1 MNQKHSSRIPELLHE
16 RAIALHKIH
25 ETHSVSVLELA
36 LRDGAQIMAE
46 HGAAFI
52 FRERDDLR
60 RQRNKANLP
69 Q

>member
-1 MNQKHSSRIPELLHE
+1 MNPKPSPNLPQLLHE

-36 LRDGAQIMAE
+36 LREGAQIMAE
-46 HGAAFI
+46 HGAALI
-52 FRERDDLR
+52 RAERDDLR
-60 RQRNKANLP
+60 RQRNAANLP